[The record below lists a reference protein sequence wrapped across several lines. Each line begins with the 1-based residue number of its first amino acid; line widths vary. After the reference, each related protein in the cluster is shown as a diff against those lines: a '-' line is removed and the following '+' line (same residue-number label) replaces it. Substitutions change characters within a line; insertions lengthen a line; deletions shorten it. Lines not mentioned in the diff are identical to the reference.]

1 MMKFLKAIKL
11 FDRDG
16 TLSLSNILLATLVV
30 KIALAPTLD
39 WAVTS
44 TLALAL
50 LNYADKRY
58 KGHAAQKAHTQELN
72 NNNKLETRVDELAQQ
87 VNIALM
93 NRHG

>member
-1 MMKFLKAIKL
+1 MMKFLIAIKVM
-11 FDRDG
+11 DRDH

-58 KGHAAQKAHTQELN
+58 KAASAHKRQTQDLN
-72 NNNKLETRVDELAQQ
+72 NVKDIENRVEELARQ
-87 VNIALM
+87 VNISLLG
-93 NRHG
+93 RQ